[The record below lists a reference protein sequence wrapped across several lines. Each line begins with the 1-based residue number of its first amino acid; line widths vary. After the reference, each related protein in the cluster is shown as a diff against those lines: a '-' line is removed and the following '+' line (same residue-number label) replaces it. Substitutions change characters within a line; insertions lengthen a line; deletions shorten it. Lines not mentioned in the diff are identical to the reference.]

1 LLSDTEKR
9 ARIEKALRL
18 GGNTHAVEDIVDL
31 VRNRRAQL
39 WENDGGVVVTEVN
52 AYPRKKAVHLWLIA
66 GRMADCLAL
75 EPEIEA
81 WAIGQGCT
89 IATAQGRRGW
99 ERFGP
104 RLGWRPWYPTWWK
117 PLEALREQ

>member
-1 LLSDTEKR
+1 MSDTEKR

-89 IATAQGRRGW
+89 DRHRAGASRVGAVRTA
-99 ERFGP
+99 P
-104 RLGWRPWYPTWWK
+104 RLAS
-117 PLEALREQ
+117 LVSDLVEAIGGTP